1 MSPAARLAEG
11 LAALGITLDEAAQA
25 ALLRLLDELLDWNT
39 RINLTAIRDRDEA
52 ITRHLL
58 DSLSVQPFLRGPR
71 VADVGTGAGFPGLP
85 LAIANPGWQFTLL
98 ESIGKKARFVE
109 HAVETLGLANV
120 KVVNAR
126 AEAWRGEA
134 PYTDV
139 ICRAVADLAGFIRV
153 AGHLCAPG
161 GRLWAMKG
169 RVPGEEMAAL
179 PRGWEAAAVHRLTVP
194 GLQAER
200 HLIELIRRGRA
211 G

>member
-1 MSPAARLAEG
+1 MSPAARLAAG

-39 RINLTAIRDRDEA
+39 RMNLTAIRDRDEA

-71 VADVGTGAGFPGLP
+71 LADVGTGAGFPGLP
-85 LAIANPGWQFTLL
+85 LAVANPGWQFALL
-98 ESIGKKARFVE
+98 ESTGKKARFVE
-109 HAVETLGLANV
+109 HAVATLGLANV
-120 KVVNAR
+120 QVVNAR
-126 AEAWRGEA
+126 AEAWRAEL
-134 PYTDV
+134 PFTDV

-169 RVPGEEMAAL
+169 RVPEDELAAL
-179 PRGWEAAAVHRLTVP
+179 PRGWNAVAVHRLVVP
-194 GLQAER
+194 GLEAER
-200 HLIELIRRGRA
+200 HLVELVRRGRA